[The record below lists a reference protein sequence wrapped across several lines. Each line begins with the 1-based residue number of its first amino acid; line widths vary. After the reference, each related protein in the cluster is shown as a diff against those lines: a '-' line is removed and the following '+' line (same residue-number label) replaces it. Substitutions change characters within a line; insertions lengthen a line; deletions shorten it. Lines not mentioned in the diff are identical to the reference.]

1 MNAPVVRSLLLALAA
16 QGCRQEPATGEPHDD
31 HMPPVTNRID
41 IPESV
46 RRNLGIEFVTVQ
58 RRRVAATL
66 RLPGAFELL
75 PAARREYRT
84 PVAGRVTIA
93 ATPLAP
99 VAAGDLLY
107 RIDSP
112 TWRDLQQQLGEIA
125 TEIQVTD
132 LRLAATRKRL
142 RAHEVHEQSLA
153 EATAVATRRVEG
165 LRTLRAGVG
174 GQADELATAE
184 LTLAAARA
192 DQAEAGEKEAET
204 AAALAELE
212 ATALALRERTQRA
225 LATAATMSGMTVEQL
240 TATTTWHGG
249 QVPAWRTLD
258 ELHVRADAA
267 GIADVPPLGA
277 GAWVG
282 VGDLVLATVDQRRVR
297 FLARA
302 LQSDRPRLA
311 AATTAIVVPPGK
323 DAGEPVRGRLFPGL
337 DADPGQRTFALFLV
351 PESEAPW
358 CRAGFTAFLEV
369 ETAAGAAAE
378 LAVPRAAV
386 LTDGLQRVLFLRDP
400 ADPDKVIRLEGDL
413 GVDDGRWIEVKSGL
427 ADGDQVVVAGAY
439 ELMLASSGS
448 VQKGGHFHADG
459 SWHADDE
466 HK

>member
-1 MNAPVVRSLLLALAA
+1 MKAAVPWSLLVVLGVA
-16 QGCRQEPATGEPHDD
+16 CRQEPAAGKPQDD
-31 HMPPVTNRID
+31 HPPAISNRID
-41 IPESV
+41 VPESV
-46 RRNLGIEFVTVQ
+46 RQNLGIEFATVE

-75 PAARREYRT
+75 PSARREYRT

-112 TWRDLQQQLGEIA
+112 TWRELQQQLGEIA
-125 TEIQVTD
+125 TEVQVTD
-132 LRLAATRKRL
+132 LRIAATRKRL

-153 EATAVATRRVEG
+153 EATAVAGRRVES
-165 LRTLRAGVG
+165 LRALREGVG
-174 GQADELATAE
+174 GQADELAVAE
-184 LTLAAARA
+184 MAVATARA
-192 DQAEAGEKEAET
+192 TQAEAGEKEAET
-204 AAALAELE
+204 AAVLAELE
-212 ATALALRERTQRA
+212 ATALALRDRTQRA
-225 LATAATMSGMTVEQL
+225 FATAATLTGMTVDQL
-240 TATTTWHGG
+240 TTTVAWQGQ

-258 ELHVRADAA
+258 ELQVRAAAA
-267 GIADVPPLGA
+267 GVADVPPLGA

-282 VGDLVLATVDQRRVR
+282 IGDLVLAIVDGSRVR

-302 LQSDRPRLA
+302 LQSDRARLA
-311 AATTAIVVPPGK
+311 GREAAVVVPPGR
-323 DAGEPVRGRLFPGL
+323 DAGDPVRGRLYAGL

-351 PESEAPW
+351 PEATAPW
-358 CRAGFTAFLEV
+358 CRAGFGGFLEV
-369 ETAAGAAAE
+369 ETDVGGAAE

-400 ADPDKVIRLEGDL
+400 ADADKVIRLEGDL
-413 GVDDGRWIEVKSGL
+413 GVDDGRWVEVKSGL

-448 VQKGGHFHADG
+448 APKGGHFHADG
-459 SWHADDE
+459 TWHADDE